1 MESALYGPG
10 GFYEREGGGAG
21 RRGDFLTGPEVGPL
35 FGAVVARA
43 LDAWFVDLGRP
54 DGFTVYDAGAGAG
67 TLGRSLALAGSPH
80 RYVAVDRSAVQRARH
95 EGLESAA
102 ELPDGPLVGVVVANE
117 LLDNLPF
124 DLTLDGEPFDPT
136 EDWPEMGLAP
146 QQDRARSWVEDVL
159 GRLHGR
165 LVVLDYCSTT
175 ASMAARPWTE
185 WLRTYRGHD
194 RGGHPMDHL
203 GQQDITVE
211 VAVDQLRT
219 PDEDTAQADVAAPVG
234 DRRPGRGG
242 APRLARTGPPRRPRG
257 HPGPQP
263 HQRGRGPARPG
274 RHGVLP
280 GPRVDC
286 GRIALWKGLP
296 RRASPAVAT

>member
-1 MESALYGPG
+1 MEHALYGSG

-21 RRGDFLTGPEVGPL
+21 RRGDFLTAPEVGPL

-43 LDAWFVDLGRP
+43 LDAWCDDLARP
-54 DGFTVYDAGAGAG
+54 EAFTVYDVGAGAG

-95 EGLESAA
+95 DGLESAA
-102 ELPDGPLVGVVVANE
+102 ALPDGPLEGVVIANE

-124 DLTLDGEPFDPT
+124 DLRLDGEPFDPT
-136 EDWPEMGLAP
+136 EDWPEIGLAP
-146 QQDRARSWVEDVL
+146 QQDRALAWVEDVL

-175 ASMAARPWTE
+175 TSMAARPWTE

-203 GQQDITVE
+203 GEQDITAE
-211 VAVDQLRT
+211 VAFDQLPT
-219 PDEDTAQADVAAPVG
+219 PDEDTSQADWLRRWGIDDLVEEGRRIWHERAHLG
-234 DRRPGRGG
+234 DLEAIR
-242 APRLARTGPPRRPRG
+242 ARSRVNEADALTDPTGMGSFR
-257 HPGPQP
+257 
-263 HQRGRGPARPG
+263 
-274 RHGVLP
+274 VLEWS
-280 GPRVDC
+280 V
-286 GRIALWKGLP
+286 
-296 RRASPAVAT
+296 VE

>member
-21 RRGDFLTGPEVGPL
+21 RRGDFLTAPEVGPL

-43 LDAWFVDLGRP
+43 LDAWFVDLDRP
-54 DGFTVYDAGAGAG
+54 EGFTVYDVGAGAG

-80 RYVAVDRSAVQRARH
+80 PYVAVDCSAAQRARH

-124 DLTLDGEPFDPT
+124 DLELDGEPFDPSG
-136 EDWPEMGLAP
+136 DWPEVGLTP
-146 QQDRARSWVEDVL
+146 RQERARAWVEDVL
-159 GRLHGR
+159 GRLQGR

-175 ASMAARPWTE
+175 TSMAARPWTE

-203 GQQDITVE
+203 GEQDITAE
-211 VAVDQLRT
+211 VAVDQLPT
-219 PDEDTAQADVAAPVG
+219 PDEDTAQADWLRRWGIDDLVEEGRRTWHERAHLG
-234 DRRPGRGG
+234 DLEAIR
-242 APRLARTGPPRRPRG
+242 ARSRVNEAEALTD
-257 HPGPQP
+257 
-263 HQRGRGPARPG
+263 PAGMGSFR
-274 RHGVLP
+274 VLEWS
-280 GPRVDC
+280 V
-286 GRIALWKGLP
+286 
-296 RRASPAVAT
+296 VE